1 MFEKY
6 VTRKILDLFIII
18 NIENNQCY
26 EVNEDTHNFITL
38 FKEDKKLLIKKYQLS
53 SNEADKLAIEILG
66 ELNGTSNY

>member
-26 EVNEDTHNFITL
+26 EVNEDTYNFITL
-38 FKEDKKLLIKKYQLS
+38 FKEDKKLLIQKYQLS